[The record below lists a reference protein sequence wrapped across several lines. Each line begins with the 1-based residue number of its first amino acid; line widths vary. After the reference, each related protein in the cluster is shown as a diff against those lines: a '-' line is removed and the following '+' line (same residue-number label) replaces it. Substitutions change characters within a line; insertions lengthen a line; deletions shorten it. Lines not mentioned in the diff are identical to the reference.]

1 MGGKFLELR
10 VDYEVDDFEIIWQ
23 RYDGDF
29 FFIILKYYWK
39 MSCIVMAETQFPH
52 ESLFIISFRL
62 LLRLLAIL
70 SGILTVENRD
80 VSSANNVGLHWRL
93 WDKSL
98 MYIRNKSS
106 PSIEPWETTALI
118 LAQDELWWLCVT
130 LCFLF
135 LKMPVKR
142 FNEFSEIPLRVTLW
156 IISLYYT
163 LSKTFEMSRNTALTS

>member
-1 MGGKFLELR
+1 MIMICFLL
-10 VDYEVDDFEIIWQ
+10 FWNIIEKYF
-23 RYDGDF
+23 RMNF
-29 FFIILKYYWK
+29 LSILSAKNHDLL
-39 MSCIVMAETQFPH
+39 SLFCIVMAETQFPH
-52 ESLFIISFRL
+52 ESYLFISFRL

-70 SGILTVENRD
+70 SGTLTVENRD
-80 VSSANNVGLHWRL
+80 VSSANNLGLHWRL
-93 WDKSL
+93 WGKSL

-106 PSIEPWETTALI
+106 PSIEPWETTALT

-142 FNEFSEIPLRVTLW
+142 FDKFPEIPLRVTLW

>member
-1 MGGKFLELR
+1 MVICFLL
-10 VDYEVDDFEIIWQ
+10 FWNIIEKCF
-23 RYDGDF
+23 RMNF
-29 FFIILKYYWK
+29 LSILSAKNHDLL
-39 MSCIVMAETQFPH
+39 SLFCIVMAETQFPH
-52 ESLFIISFRL
+52 ESYLFISFRL

-70 SGILTVENRD
+70 SGTLTVENFNSR
-80 VSSANNVGLHWRL
+80 LHWRL

-106 PSIEPWETTALI
+106 PSIEPWETTALT

-142 FNEFSEIPLRVTLW
+142 FNEFSEIPLRVTSW
-156 IISLYYT
+156 IIFLYHT